1 MSQPRRAEEVRLLE
15 DIRDGVNTLVGM
27 AAPGGAIIRAAEIRA
42 AATERAGERMAEAY
56 REMAEAQR
64 ETAGAQRETAEA
76 HRDTAVA
83 GRSIAQAIDDLT
95 ATIGRIWW
103 PNGKGPATD

>member
-1 MSQPRRAEEVRLLE
+1 MSQPHRAEEVRLLE

-56 REMAEAQR
+56 RETAE
-64 ETAGAQRETAEA
+64 AQRETAEA
-76 HRDTAVA
+76 HRGTAVA

>member
-1 MSQPRRAEEVRLLE
+1 MSQPHRAEEVRLLE

-27 AAPGGAIIRAAEIRA
+27 AAPRGAIIRAAEIRA

-56 REMAEAQR
+56 
-64 ETAGAQRETAEA
+64 RETAEA

>member
-56 REMAEAQR
+56 RETAE
-64 ETAGAQRETAEA
+64 AQRETAEA
-76 HRDTAVA
+76 HRGTAVA

>member
-56 REMAEAQR
+56 RE
-64 ETAGAQRETAEA
+64 TAEA